1 MNEEKY
7 IEEQVGRRNPFTVPE
22 GYFDTFADQLMAS
35 LPERQPRTK
44 YVWLRPLRYAAAV
57 VCVLAMGAM
66 TWFALS
72 SSPDVQQPIQAEAI
86 QVSSDVAF
94 YLRMFVRRIRK
105 RYEKTVVFPECC
117 VVPECIG
124 LC

>member
-7 IEEQVGRRNPFTVPE
+7 IQEQVGRRNPFTVPE

-44 YVWLRPLRYAAAV
+44 YVWLTPLRYAAAV

-66 TWFALS
+66 CWFALS
-72 SSPDVQQPIQAEAI
+72 SSPDVHQSIKAEAV
-86 QVSSDVAF
+86 QLSGDAAF
-94 YLRMFVRRIRK
+94 DEAADYAMIDNYDIYACLS
-105 RYEKTVVFPECC
+105 EE
-117 VVPECIG
+117 
-124 LC
+124 

>member
-35 LPERQPRTK
+35 LPERQPRAK
-44 YVWLRPLRYAAAV
+44 RVWLRPLRYAAAV

-72 SSPDVQQPIQAEAI
+72 SSPDVRQPIQAEAI
-86 QVSSDVAF
+86 QVPRDVAWDEAAD
-94 YLRMFVRRIRK
+94 YARIENSEIYRR
-105 RYEKTVVFPECC
+105 
-117 VVPECIG
+117 
-124 LC
+124 LADN

>member
-57 VCVLAMGAM
+57 VCVLAIGAM
-66 TWFALS
+66 SWFALS
-72 SSPDVQQPIQAEAI
+72 SSPDVQQPIQAETI
-86 QVSSDVAF
+86 QVPSDAAF
-94 YLRMFVRRIRK
+94 EEAADYALIDNSDI
-105 RYEKTVVFPECC
+105 YS
-117 VVPECIG
+117 
-124 LC
+124 LLADN

>member
-7 IEEQVGRRNPFTVPE
+7 RRNPFTVPE

-35 LPERQPRTK
+35 LPERQPRAK
-44 YVWLRPLRYAAAV
+44 RVWLRPLRYAAAV

-72 SSPDVQQPIQAEAI
+72 SSPDVRQPIQAESI
-86 QVSSDVAF
+86 QVPSDVAF
-94 YLRMFVRRIRK
+94 DEAADYAMIDNSDIYSL
-105 RYEKTVVFPECC
+105 
-117 VVPECIG
+117 
-124 LC
+124 LADN

>member
-72 SSPDVQQPIQAEAI
+72 SSPDVRQQSPVWPAASDGVPPGCQHRQNPDDGHGTHQALP
-86 QVSSDVAF
+86 S
-94 YLRMFVRRIRK
+94 
-105 RYEKTVVFPECC
+105 
-117 VVPECIG
+117 
-124 LC
+124 

>member
-57 VCVLAMGAM
+57 R
-66 TWFALS
+66 
-72 SSPDVQQPIQAEAI
+72 QPIQAEAI

-94 YLRMFVRRIRK
+94 DEAADYAMIDNYDIYACLS
-105 RYEKTVVFPECC
+105 EE
-117 VVPECIG
+117 
-124 LC
+124 

>member
-44 YVWLRPLRYAAAV
+44 YVWLRPLRYAAPLMSV
-57 VCVLAMGAM
+57 S
-66 TWFALS
+66 LS
-72 SSPDVQQPIQAEAI
+72 RQKLFRCRVMSPSMRLPI
-86 QVSSDVAF
+86 
-94 YLRMFVRRIRK
+94 M
-105 RYEKTVVFPECC
+105 P
-117 VVPECIG
+117 
-124 LC
+124 

>member
-72 SSPDVQQPIQAEAI
+72 SSPESVSLSRQKLFRCRVMSPSMRLPI
-86 QVSSDVAF
+86 
-94 YLRMFVRRIRK
+94 M
-105 RYEKTVVFPECC
+105 P
-117 VVPECIG
+117 
-124 LC
+124 